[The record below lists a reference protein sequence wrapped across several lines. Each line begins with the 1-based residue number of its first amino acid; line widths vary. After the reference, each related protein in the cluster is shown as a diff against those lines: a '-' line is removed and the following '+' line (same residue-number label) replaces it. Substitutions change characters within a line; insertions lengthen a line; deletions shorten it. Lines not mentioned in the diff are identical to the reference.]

1 MRLKTLRLKNW
12 CQHKSLTVHFRAG
25 INGILGR
32 NGKGKSNLLDALRFV
47 LTGESINAGVK
58 TDNLTW
64 GETKGGVILD
74 FESGDTTYELVRHID
89 TAKVVLTWKGG
100 KLTKDKEIAAELV
113 KLLGAT
119 SKTINDN
126 VLIPQGK
133 INEIL
138 ELKASE
144 RLKEFQATFGL
155 TRMEQAYQL
164 LGSEVNSFTVNTQL
178 PAQLLEL
185 AGLLVDTRSQY
196 ATLSAA
202 ATNLAAVIATLE
214 PAQKVIE
221 RAIEVERANRTLQEA
236 EFSIQAAIHESEKQ
250 SCALVEAKHLRDRAA
265 QSNDQV
271 AHRLAEC
278 TKVVQDAAVF
288 VQLQAANAMA
298 TAKAEQARL
307 QLTGPRPAQTEV
319 DALRVLTEQYNQE
332 LARLQG
338 MVVNPA
344 TRPKLPQEL
353 ALAEQLHA
361 AHLERARATNP
372 PPKGPELLALEADG
386 VRLATELKGLGTGI
400 CSTCKQAV
408 AGGPALVAAK
418 TAELEAARAK
428 WTVLN
433 QAFLDAHQAAVR
445 AADAK
450 ALNLAKQLVE
460 FETAGNNAVQQA
472 IYAVQPKREQAAA
485 SLVQATTL
493 VQRWDAYESLAAAVR
508 TDLVAPD
515 ESEVKEAQLV
525 LTRIEVS
532 KNALMVATSKV
543 ESLQAILLN
552 AEETLKRSRAFRASL
567 AEISNAPSAGEI
579 ETAKAMLVE
588 LSTRRAEQS
597 ELNNQLGILKA
608 TLDQR
613 ERDAARMR
621 EQVQREE
628 ADAAWVAECR
638 VARDALHYTQLPS
651 SMMREYARLIN
662 SRIEFYLKLWEAPFQ
677 LRLDDSL
684 AFRAAF
690 PHGETSGSRLSGGQ
704 QVVASA
710 SFRLAMSDTFAKDV
724 GLLVLDEPSNHLD
737 KENIQHL
744 QQLLL
749 KLKELSAHTGRQ
761 ILVVT
766 HEASLT
772 GFLDH
777 VVEI

>member
-1 MRLKTLRLKNW
+1 MLLETLRLKNW
-12 CQHKSLTVHFRAG
+12 CQHKSLTVHFRPG

-47 LTGESINAGVK
+47 LTGESINDGVK

-64 GETKGGVILD
+64 GEKKGSVTLD
-74 FESGDTTYELVRHID
+74 FVAGDTRYELIRHID
-89 TAKVVLTWKGG
+89 SPKVTLTWNDE
-100 KLTKDKEIAAELV
+100 KLTKDKEVAAELV
-113 KLLGAT
+113 KLFKAT
-119 SKTINDN
+119 SKTMNDN

-138 ELKASE
+138 NSKPAE
-144 RLKEFQATFGL
+144 RIKEFQATFGL

-164 LGSEVNSFTVNTQL
+164 LGSEVNSFTVNPQL

-185 AGLLVDTRSQY
+185 VNLVLQTRKDY
-196 ATLSAA
+196 EELGAKADSAVGCIA
-202 ATNLAAVIATLE
+202 ALE
-214 PAQKVIE
+214 PAEEVIK
-221 RAIEVERANRTLQEA
+221 RAIFAERVSRTLQEA
-236 EFSIQAAIHESEKQ
+236 EGSVIIATHESEKA
-250 SCALVEAKHLRDRAA
+250 SAKHVMAKHHRDHAA
-265 QSNDQV
+265 QTYD
-271 AHRLAEC
+271 ACGYRLAEC

-288 VQLQAANAMA
+288 AQLQVTNNLARD
-298 TAKAEQARL
+298 KAEHARL
-307 QLTGPRPAQTEV
+307 VLTGPRPAQTEV
-319 DALRVLTEQYNQE
+319 DALRSLTEQLNQE

-338 MVVNPA
+338 MITNPA

-353 ALAEQLHA
+353 VIAEQLHA
-361 AHLERARATNP
+361 AHLERASVTNP
-372 PPKGPELLALEADG
+372 PPKSPELLALEADG

-418 TAELEAARAK
+418 TAELEAARAT
-428 WTVLN
+428 WTALN
-433 QAFLDAHQAAVR
+433 QAFVDAHQAAVR

-450 ALNLAKQLVE
+450 ALNLAQQLVA
-460 FETAGNNAVQQA
+460 FETAGVNAVQQA
-472 IYAVQPKREQAAA
+472 IQAVQPKREQAVAA
-485 SLVQATTL
+485 LAQATAL
-493 VQRWDAYESLAAAVR
+493 AQRWDVYENLASAVR

-515 ESEVKEAQLV
+515 ESEVKEAQLT

-532 KNALMVATSKV
+532 KNALMVATSQV
-543 ESLQAILLN
+543 ESLKAILDS
-552 AEETLKRSRAFRASL
+552 ADDALKRAKDFRARQT
-567 AEISNAPSAGEI
+567 EITNAPSAEEI
-579 ETAKAMLVE
+579 ENAKAALAE
-588 LSTRRAEQS
+588 LSTRRVELAE
-597 ELNNQLGILKA
+597 LDRQLGSLKA

-613 ERDAARMR
+613 ERDATRMR
-621 EQVQREE
+621 EQVAHEE
-628 ADAAWVAECR
+628 ADAAWVEECR

-662 SRIEFYLKLWEAPFQ
+662 SRIEFYLKLWETPWKFT
-677 LRLDDSL
+677 LDDNL
-684 AFRAAF
+684 AFRATFAE
-690 PHGETSGSRLSGGQ
+690 GETSGSRLSGGQ

-724 GLLVLDEPSNHLD
+724 GLLVFDEPSNHLD

>member
-12 CQHKSLTVHFRAG
+12 CQHKSLVVHFRPG

-47 LTGESINAGVK
+47 LTGESINDGVK

-64 GETKGGVILD
+64 GETKGSVTLD
-74 FESGDTTYELVRHID
+74 FESGDTSYELVRHID
-89 TAKVVLTWKGG
+89 SAKVILTWPGN
-100 KLTKDKEIAAELV
+100 KLTKDKEVAAELV
-113 KLLGAT
+113 KLFSAT
-119 SKTINDN
+119 AKTLNDN

-138 ELKASE
+138 GMKPSE

-164 LGSEVNSFTVNTQL
+164 LGSEVNSFTVNPQL

-185 AGLLVDTRSQY
+185 VNLVLQTRKDY
-196 ATLSAA
+196 EELGAKADSAA
-202 ATNLAAVIATLE
+202 GCIAALE
-214 PAQKVIE
+214 PAEGVIK
-221 RAIEVERANRTLQEA
+221 RAIEAERASRTVREA
-236 EFSIQAAIHESEKQ
+236 EVSIQQAIHESEKH
-250 SCALVEAKHLRDRAA
+250 SCALVDAKHLRDRAQQTQDGVA
-265 QSNDQV
+265 YRFGECSKIVQEAAIFASVQASNE
-271 AHRLAEC
+271 R
-278 TKVVQDAAVF
+278 
-288 VQLQAANAMA
+288 
-298 TAKAEQARL
+298 AKEEAEQARRL
-307 QLTGPRPAQTEV
+307 LTGPRPSQDEL
-319 DALRVLTEQYNQE
+319 DGLRGLTEQYSQE

-338 MVVNPA
+338 MISNPA
-344 TRPKLPQEL
+344 TRPKLPQEM

-361 AHLERARATNP
+361 AQLERAAATNL
-372 PPKGPELLALEADG
+372 PPKTPELLALEADG
-386 VRLATELKGLGTGI
+386 VRLSTELKGLGTGI
-400 CSTCKQAV
+400 CSTCKQTV

-433 QAFLDAHQAAVR
+433 QAFLDAHQAVKV
-445 AADAK
+445 AAEAK
-450 ALNLAKQLVE
+450 VNGLAQQLAT
-460 FETAGNNAVQQA
+460 FEAAGANAVKQA
-472 IYAVQPKREQAAA
+472 HAAAQPKREKAVLDFMQA
-485 SLVQATTL
+485 STL
-493 VQRWDAYESLAAAVR
+493 AKRWDAYERFAAAVR
-508 TDLVAPD
+508 TDLVAPNPADVD
-515 ESEVKEAQLV
+515 EAKLV

-543 ESLQAILLN
+543 ESLQAISK
-552 AEETLKRSRAFRASL
+552 AADETLARAKAFRASL
-567 AEISNAPSAGEI
+567 AEISDAPSAQEI
-579 ETAKAMLVE
+579 ENAKAALAE
-588 LSTRRAEQS
+588 LSKRRAELA
-597 ELNNQLGILKA
+597 ELDRQLGTLKA

-621 EQVQREE
+621 EQVAREE

-638 VARDALHYTQLPS
+638 VARDALHYTQLPT

-662 SRIEFYLKLWEAPFQ
+662 SRIEFYLKLWETPWKFV
-677 LRLDDSL
+677 LDDNL
-684 AFRAAF
+684 AFRAVF
-690 PHGETSGSRLSGGQ
+690 EQGETSGSRLSGGQ

-724 GLLVLDEPSNHLD
+724 GLLVFDEPSNHLD